1 MKTLLKNYKFNAA
14 DKTVTILDG
23 NITLDNLLI
32 ITNVTTNTIIYNFS
46 APTKGGVLSGN
57 VLTLTFDT
65 TAMSNTDTLQIFADV
80 DDQNTGLLQRIYNM
94 LTSPVGYDKSLQ
106 RNRVSA
112 VLESGTVT
120 TVSTVTT
127 VTGLTNI
134 TGTIGNYQA
143 NQLVYGQNQAAWA
156 SIVRARIT

>member
-1 MKTLLKNYKFNAA
+1 MKTLLKNYRFNAA

-46 APTKGGVLSGN
+46 DPAKGGVLSGN
-57 VLTLTFDT
+57 VLTLTFGT

-120 TVSTVTT
+120 AVTT
-127 VTGLTNI
+127 VTNLTNI
-134 TGTIGNYQA
+134 NGNIGTYQA
-143 NQLVYGQNQAAWA
+143 TMQIYGQNQSAWA
-156 SIVRARIT
+156 AVVRARIT